1 MMKYTYTIEMD
12 NEQGTR
18 CRVAVAF
25 HADSF
30 KRFAGFTSIHSDVP
44 IYDEDLAHL
53 EQFVAQAKDKWV
65 ATKPLSSTITNNE
78 L

>member
-1 MMKYTYTIEMD
+1 MKYTYTLDME
-12 NEQGTR
+12 NEQGLR

-30 KRFAGFTSIHSDVP
+30 KRFAGFTSIHTDVP

-53 EQFVAQAKDKWV
+53 EQFVTQAKDKWV
-65 ATKPLSSTITNNE
+65 LTRPVA
-78 L
+78 

>member
-1 MMKYTYTIEMD
+1 MQYTHTIEMD
-12 NEQGTR
+12 NEQGMR

-30 KRFAGFTSIHSDVP
+30 KRFAGFTSIYTDVP

-65 ATKPLSSTITNNE
+65 VTKPLSSTITNNE

>member
-1 MMKYTYTIEMD
+1 MQYTHIIEMD

-18 CRVAVAF
+18 CRVATAF

-30 KRFAGFTSIHSDVP
+30 KRFAGFTSIHTDVP

-65 ATKPLSSTITNNE
+65 LTRPVSLTTNTQIK
-78 L
+78 